1 MQVHVIGRNRAEI
14 CKVKNKDTD
23 KHYFMSRKMLFS
35 VFPDNLTRCIITKY
49 GRWKTDEEI
58 IIYKEN
64 AIIPY
69 HPKNGCF
76 ADWKI
81 CAEIDE
87 HKKLL
92 FNKQSPLTLIANGT
106 KGLSKIISGS
116 GVAIGILA
124 ILAYAFLF

>member
-1 MQVHVIGRNRAEI
+1 MQVHIIGRNRAEI
-14 CKVKNKDTD
+14 CKVKNRDVD
-23 KHYFMSRKMLFS
+23 KHYFRSRNMLFS

-49 GRWKTDEEI
+49 GRWDNDEEI

-92 FNKQSPLTLIANGT
+92 PERTSPLILIANGT
-106 KGLSKIISGS
+106 KGIGKMLSGS
-116 GVAIGILA
+116 GVAIGLVA

>member
-1 MQVHVIGRNRAEI
+1 MQVHIIGRNRAEMCRI
-14 CKVKNKDTD
+14 KNRDTD
-23 KHYFMSRKMLFS
+23 KHYFMSRRMLFS
-35 VFPDNLTRCIITKY
+35 VYPDNLTRCIITKY

-92 FNKQSPLTLIANGT
+92 IGKQSPLTLIANGY
-106 KGLSKIISGS
+106 KGLSKVIGGS
-116 GVAIGILA
+116 GIALIMLG

>member
-1 MQVHVIGRNRAEI
+1 
-14 CKVKNKDTD
+14 
-23 KHYFMSRKMLFS
+23 MLFS

-49 GRWKTDEEI
+49 GRWDNDEEI

-92 FNKQSPLTLIANGT
+92 PERVSPLTLIANGT
-106 KGLSKIISGS
+106 KGISKMLSGS
-116 GVAIGILA
+116 GVAIGLVA